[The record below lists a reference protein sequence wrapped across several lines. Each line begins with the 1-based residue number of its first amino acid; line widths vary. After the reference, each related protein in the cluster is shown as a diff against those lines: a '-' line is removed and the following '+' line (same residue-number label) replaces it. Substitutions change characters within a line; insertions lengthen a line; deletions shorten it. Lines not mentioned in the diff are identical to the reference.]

1 MDILEIKEGK
11 STEKTGTLLQE
22 TEQQTKKTDSEML
35 EQIDEKLDTLIAA
48 QAASDRKSVV

>member
-48 QAASDRKSVV
+48 QAASAEEE